1 MLDFGW
7 SQMMLIAAVALIVL
21 GPKELPKVIKTVTE
35 WAGKA
40 RGLAREFRS
49 SVDEMMRETE
59 LKNLKEEFETAAN
72 KAEREFQNTI
82 QAESVSFDDL
92 SPKPAETKPVETLP
106 DYYTTADWGQ
116 QPAVKLRPLM
126 DHQRKKKPRRAPAKP
141 AYKAR
146 LLGPPAPRNGP
157 LGVRRRARP

>member
-21 GPKELPKVIKTVTE
+21 GPKELPKVIKSVTE

-59 LKNLKEEFETAAN
+59 LKNLKEEFETGVR
-72 KAEREFQNTI
+72 KAETEFQNTI
-82 QAESVSFDDL
+82 QAETASFDAL
-92 SPKPAETKPVETLP
+92 SPKPADTSATPAMPE
-106 DYYTTADWGQ
+106 YYAAANWGDES
-116 QPAVKLRPLM
+116 PKLRPLM
-126 DHQRKKKPRRAPAKP
+126 DHQRKKKPARKAAKP
-141 AYKAR
+141 VYKAR
-146 LLGPPAPRNGP
+146 LTRAPAPRSGP
-157 LGVRRRARP
+157 PDVRRRVRA

>member
-7 SQMMLIAAVALIVL
+7 SQIMLIAAVALIFL

-49 SVDEMMRETE
+49 SVDDMLRETE
-59 LKNLKEEFETAAN
+59 IKNLKEEFESAAR
-72 KAEREFQNTI
+72 KAESEFHQTI
-82 QAESVSFDDL
+82 QNETASFDPL
-92 SPKPAETKPVETLP
+92 SPPPADSGALAT
-106 DYYTTADWGQ
+106 YTPPEWHERTAT
-116 QPAVKLRPLM
+116 LRPLM
-126 DHQRKKKPRRAPAKP
+126 DHQRKKKPKKPLPKP

-146 LLGPPAPRNGP
+146 PMHAPAKLAGPP
-157 LGVRRRARP
+157 GVRRRARP

>member
-7 SQMMLIAAVALIVL
+7 SQMLLIAAVALIVL

-49 SVDEMMRETE
+49 SVDDMMRETE

-82 QAESVSFDDL
+82 QAETTSFDDL

-106 DYYTTADWGQ
+106 DYYATADWGQ
-116 QPAVKLRPLM
+116 QPVKLRPLM
-126 DHQRKKKPRRAPAKP
+126 DHQRKKKPRRAPARP
-141 AYKAR
+141 LYKAR
-146 LLGPPAPRNGP
+146 LLHPPAPRGGP
-157 LGVRRRARP
+157 PGVRRRARP